1 AGRNLV
7 GYEERLA
14 QARAA
19 ISALTVLSKI
29 PDTFAEYD
37 LLRHEPTIIRALN
50 NPVLSN
56 QAAQLLALFGTPR
69 AQAAL
74 ADFASQTS
82 RPLEN
87 RQVAAAAFA
96 NAVKLRGLRLTLRQV
111 VEHLARYQ
119 AVASAGASD
128 QIADEGTRE
137 VLGNLVKAIEAPAIA
152 RGELLKQD

>member
-7 GYEERLA
+7 GYEERLS

-19 ISALTVLSKI
+19 IAALTVLATK

-50 NPVLSN
+50 NPVLSD

-74 ADFASQTS
+74 ADFASQSS
-82 RPLEN
+82 RPLQD
-87 RQVAAAAFA
+87 RQVAAEAFA
-96 NAVKLRGLRLTLRQV
+96 SAVKLRGLRLTQRQV

-119 AVASAGASD
+119 AVATAGAGG
-128 QIADEGTRE
+128 QTADEGTRE
-137 VLGNLVKAIEAPAIA
+137 VLGALVQAIEAPAIA